1 MVNGIKMVF
10 LNGWGK
16 GLSSFSFAPYFEV
29 SN

>member
-16 GLSSFSFAPYFEV
+16 GLSSFSLPLIFEV